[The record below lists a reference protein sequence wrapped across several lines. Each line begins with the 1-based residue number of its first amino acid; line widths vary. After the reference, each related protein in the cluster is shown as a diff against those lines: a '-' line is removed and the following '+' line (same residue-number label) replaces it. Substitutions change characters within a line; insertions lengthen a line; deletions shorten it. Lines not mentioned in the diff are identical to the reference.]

1 MNLKRWILNWL
12 CLLYF
17 LVLFGTFWCL
27 VFFLC
32 FFVLVKSYH
41 KKKIKKFKTDLIT
54 SFILLLFPCR
64 ETLLLKKKCKLIQD
78 IIFLWKP
85 THCTE
90 RWRKQSRCIS
100 HCYLNCDSAVQLLEK
115 EITTGTQSNI
125 YDGDFSFLQKHLI
138 VNVRLAS
145 KYTSQLVFNDK
156 NFLLELTYWS
166 FSYFYRI

>member
-1 MNLKRWILNWL
+1 M
-12 CLLYF
+12 
-17 LVLFGTFWCL
+17 LFGALYSFCA
-27 VFFLC
+27 FLY
-32 FFVLVKSYH
+32 LWNLII
-41 KKKIKKFKTDLIT
+41 KKKKKFKTDLIT

-64 ETLLLKKKCKLIQD
+64 ETLLLKKKCKLIQE

-125 YDGDFSFLQKHLI
+125 CDGDFSFLQKHLI